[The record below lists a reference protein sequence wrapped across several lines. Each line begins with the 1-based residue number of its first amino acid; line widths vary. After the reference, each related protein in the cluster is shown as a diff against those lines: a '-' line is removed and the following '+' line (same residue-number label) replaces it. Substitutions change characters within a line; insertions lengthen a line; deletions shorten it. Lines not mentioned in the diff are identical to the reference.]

1 MMRPDT
7 TEEALAENILNITHE
22 LVESKTEEREPF
34 TIEMDS
40 TEKAFE
46 DEVENDKINDDNDEM
61 VSDRE
66 IQEVLDDQDD

>member
-46 DEVENDKINDDNDEM
+46 DEVENDQINDDNDDM